1 MISIAGA
8 TGNVG
13 RGRASTVRPG
23 QYRVGMTRRGLGAWA
38 RWVLLCALAV
48 AVVAMHHVGMVW
60 ADQSMTTGQ
69 PAVMALQQGMAAPIA
84 ARGDQGQR
92 DSGMNHDM
100 VHLCLAVMGAAV
112 ALVVTA
118 WLFRVVRS
126 EAFPLVGRVR
136 GRSRARPPPL
146 RLGRDILLT
155 SCVLR
160 V

>member
-1 MISIAGA
+1 
-8 TGNVG
+8 
-13 RGRASTVRPG
+13 
-23 QYRVGMTRRGLGAWA
+23 LGAWA

-48 AVVAMHHVGMVW
+48 AVVAMHHAGTVE

-69 PAVMALQQGMAAPIA
+69 PAAMALLQGMAAPIVA
-84 ARGDQGQR
+84 SGDQGQH

-100 VHLCLAVMGAAV
+100 VHLCLAVMDAAV

-118 WLFRVVRS
+118 WVLRVVCS

>member
-1 MISIAGA
+1 
-8 TGNVG
+8 
-13 RGRASTVRPG
+13 
-23 QYRVGMTRRGLGAWA
+23 LGAWA

-48 AVVAMHHVGMVW
+48 AVVAMHHAGTVE

-69 PAVMALQQGMAAPIA
+69 PAAMALLQGMAAPIVA
-84 ARGDQGQR
+84 SGDQGQH

-100 VHLCLAVMGAAV
+100 VHLCLAVMDAAV

-118 WLFRVVRS
+118 WILRVVRS

>member
-1 MISIAGA
+1 
-8 TGNVG
+8 
-13 RGRASTVRPG
+13 
-23 QYRVGMTRRGLGAWA
+23 
-38 RWVLLCALAV
+38 
-48 AVVAMHHVGMVW
+48 
-60 ADQSMTTGQ
+60 MTTGQ
-69 PAVMALQQGMAAPIA
+69 PAAMALLQGMAAPIVA
-84 ARGDQGQR
+84 SGDQGQH

-100 VHLCLAVMGAAV
+100 VHLCLAVMDAAV

-118 WLFRVVRS
+118 WILRVVRS